1 MSRSPMSILGR
12 VVLPGSVAFA
22 TAWWA
27 TRYYLNQ
34 RDASGAGVHGGRTD
48 RARGRWDW
56 PRAGATSRGR
66 SSDAYGEGGRWGWP
80 TAPDGDRSG
89 V

>member
-1 MSRSPMSILGR
+1 MSRSSMSTLSR

-22 TAWWA
+22 TAWWL
-27 TRYYLNQ
+27 TRYYLSQ
-34 RDASGAGVHGGRTD
+34 RDASAAGVHGGRTD

-56 PRAGATSRGR
+56 PRSGSSSRGG
-66 SSDAYGEGGRWGWP
+66 SSGAYGDGGRWGWP
-80 TAPDGDRSG
+80 TASDADRSG